1 MHGGRD
7 RSGVPRDIIYQ
18 DTAKCTIYTVVK
30 HVNTNLNADYVFLDK
45 ERNNQLDLNVLKT
58 MVLGAKLNIEL
69 IFTCFSVLAE
79 SLILMVLVLDS

>member
-7 RSGVPRDIIYQ
+7 RSGVPRDIINQ

-30 HVNTNLNADYVFLDK
+30 YVNTNFNADYVFLDK

-69 IFTCFSVLAE
+69 IFHMF
-79 SLILMVLVLDS
+79 